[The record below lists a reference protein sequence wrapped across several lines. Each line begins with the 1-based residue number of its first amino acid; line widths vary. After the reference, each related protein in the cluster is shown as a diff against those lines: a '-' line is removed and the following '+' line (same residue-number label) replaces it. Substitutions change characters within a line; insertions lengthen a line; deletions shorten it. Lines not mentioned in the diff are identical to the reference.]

1 MNDGDHK
8 DATSFDPYNPA
19 SANPA
24 PASLNAANS
33 NLIGPT
39 PSDPAIYDQYGNARF
54 EPVETVG
61 RAPYILLGL
70 LVAVGVIGGL
80 VYFNHSPR
88 DPEIATLST
97 GAPTGAYMQK
107 VPPTPLAHSTAPAH

>member
-1 MNDGDHK
+1 MADDYDK
-8 DATSFDPYNPA
+8 DPNLRDTRPLDPYT
-19 SANPA
+19 
-24 PASLNAANS
+24 PASLGS
-33 NLIGPT
+33 GPGT
-39 PSDPAIYDQYGNARF
+39 GYDQYGNARF

-88 DPEIATLST
+88 DPEIATQSV
-97 GAPTGAYMQK
+97 GAPTAAYMQK
-107 VPPTPLAHSTAPAH
+107 VPATPLAHSTAPAH